1 MCADSRTVLIVD
13 DDTVIRDTLADVI
26 TEEGYDA
33 ITAVNGQD
41 ALDKLHDGVRPC
53 VILLDLMMP
62 VMTGAELY
70 QQMKSDPLL
79 ADIPVVVISADGN
92 VQAKAQSFGG
102 DYLSKPVKVDPVIQT
117 VARHCT

>member
-1 MCADSRTVLIVD
+1 MCADSKTVLIVD

-26 TEEGYDA
+26 SEEGYDA
-33 ITAVNGQD
+33 VTAVNGLD
-41 ALDKLHDGVRPC
+41 ALDKLRSGVRPC

-70 QQMKSDPLL
+70 QEMQSDPVL
-79 ADIPVVVISADGN
+79 ADIPVVVVSADGN
-92 VQAKAQSFGG
+92 IRAKAKPFGG
-102 DYLSKPVKVDPVIQT
+102 DYLAKPVKVDPVIQS